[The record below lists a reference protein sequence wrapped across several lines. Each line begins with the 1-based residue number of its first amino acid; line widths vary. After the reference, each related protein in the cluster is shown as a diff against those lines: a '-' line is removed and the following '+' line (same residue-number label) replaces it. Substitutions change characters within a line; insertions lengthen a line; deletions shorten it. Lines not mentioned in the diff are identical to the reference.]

1 MFDHTQSDSRII
13 ARVSANVNTVFYK
26 TATASSGGP
35 VRRLAAS
42 IVIPDERTHPH
53 HHVA

>member
-26 TATASSGGP
+26 TATASRVARMLVDIS
-35 VRRLAAS
+35 AAS
-42 IVIPDERTHPH
+42 TPDPL
-53 HHVA
+53 VKSLFL